1 VPLSEL
7 PPPPTESTGEE
18 LPLIKTAP
26 PGPRSRAL
34 AEKLG
39 RLENPAFQ
47 KRRDARKES
56 AGGADMGPIVLA
68 RGLGSN
74 VWDADDNRY
83 VDLAAGFGAVS
94 LGHRANAIE
103 RAITSQ
109 SDRLTQ
115 GLGDLYASE
124 PKIALLE
131 RLAKLHPTQPARVM
145 LATSGAEA
153 VTAAIKTA
161 CLATGKPGLI
171 AFEGA
176 YHGLSYAPL
185 SACGYKESY
194 RAPFAEQLNPH
205 VSFAPYPHDA
215 ASLEVSLAAVDATL
229 AKGRV
234 GAILVEPILGRGG
247 LVVPPAGFLA
257 ALVERA
263 HARGALVIADE
274 VWTGIG
280 RSGAVV
286 LSAREVA
293 VDIVVLG
300 KALGGGFPIAACSMS
315 EAVGGAWARPAGP
328 VGPAGDDEV
337 VHTSTHAGWP
347 LACAAAIA
355 VLDTVRFRKLDER
368 AEAVGARFMASLA
381 AQLEGAPGFVGVRGR
396 GLVVG
401 VELASGA
408 LGLRALRGW
417 LQKGFVATTAGG
429 SHQVLVATP
438 PLTIEEPLL
447 DAAAVALREV
457 LDVCAAS

>member
-7 PPPPTESTGEE
+7 PPPPTESTGDE
-18 LPLIKTAP
+18 LPLVRTDV
-26 PGPRSRAL
+26 PGPRTRAL
-34 AEKLG
+34 IEKLG
-39 RLENPAFQ
+39 KLENPAFQ

-56 AGGADMGPIVLA
+56 AGGEDMGPIVLS

-83 VDLAAGFGAVS
+83 VDLAAGFGAVA
-94 LGHRANAIE
+94 LGHGAPSLE
-103 RAITSQ
+103 RAVSAQ
-109 SDRLTQ
+109 SERLTQ

-131 RLAKLHPTQPARVM
+131 RLAKLHPLGQRGGAARVM

-161 CLATGKPGLI
+161 CLATGKPGLV

-194 RAPFAEQLNPH
+194 RAPFAAQLNPH
-205 VSFAPYPHDA
+205 VSFIGYPHDA
-215 ASLEVSLAAVDATL
+215 ASLEVAFAAVEAALAA
-229 AKGRV
+229 GEV

-247 LVVPPAGFLA
+247 LIVPPDGFLA
-257 ALVERA
+257 GLVERA
-263 HARGALVIADE
+263 HAHGALVIADE
-274 VWTGIG
+274 VWTGVG

-286 LSAREVA
+286 LSARETTA
-293 VDIVVLG
+293 DIVVLG
-300 KALGGGFPIAACSMS
+300 KALGGGLPIAACLV
-315 EAVGGAWARPAGP
+315 EEEIAEAWAREG
-328 VGPAGDDEV
+328 EV

-347 LACAAAIA
+347 VACAAAIA

-368 AEAVGARFMASLA
+368 AETVGARFRERLA
-381 AQLEGAPGFVGVRGR
+381 AELKGARGFVGVRGK
-396 GLVVG
+396 GLIVG

-417 LQKGFVATTAGG
+417 LQRGFVATTAGG
-429 SHQVLVATP
+429 SHHVLVATP
-438 PLTIEEPLL
+438 PLTIDESLL
-447 DAAAVALREV
+447 VAAAVALREV
-457 LDVCAAS
+457 LDAHGAS